1 MTDLFIHLTNQCVRL
16 TRNPGSVLL
25 EDTSGWL
32 LTDNGSSW
40 QGTPSDRGWRY
51 LQQALKRHDGVETDH
66 RYAKAS
72 LETILS
78 AESLAPPP
86 WLIDILEKYQPEYL
100 IRVSLRYENITDA
113 VNYTLAFILKSDKHL
128 ARDPSKNA
136 SSCWLPYSLIDQ
148 VLVAADG
155 QINAPSSLPELKT
168 ALNTHVKRMQKSSQ
182 RVP

>member
-1 MTDLFIHLTNQCVRL
+1 MRLAHANQQNQAMVIARSLKVDMTDLFIHLTNQCVRL
-16 TRNPGSVLL
+16 TRNPGSVLYAFLICSYFCIYSSSRL

-51 LQQALKRHDGVETDH
+51 LQQALKRHDGGETDH

-86 WLIDILEKYQPEYL
+86 WLIDILEVMQYL
-100 IRVSLRYENITDA
+100 PNINRESA
-113 VNYTLAFILKSDKHL
+113 
-128 ARDPSKNA
+128 
-136 SSCWLPYSLIDQ
+136 
-148 VLVAADG
+148 
-155 QINAPSSLPELKT
+155 
-168 ALNTHVKRMQKSSQ
+168 
-182 RVP
+182 